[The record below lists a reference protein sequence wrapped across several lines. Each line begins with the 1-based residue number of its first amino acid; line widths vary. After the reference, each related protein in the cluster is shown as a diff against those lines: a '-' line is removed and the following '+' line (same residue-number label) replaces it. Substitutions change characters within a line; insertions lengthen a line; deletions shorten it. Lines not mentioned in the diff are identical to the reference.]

1 MNKKVT
7 IYEVAKRAEVAI
19 STVSRVLNGSE
30 NVSKVTKEKVEKAIK
45 ELNFRP
51 QVSARKLA
59 SKEPQMLA
67 IAVPSFTTPYFNE
80 VLKGVKDEIKKM
92 DLDIIMYNTGSKQ
105 PEEAV
110 QNFFDRGTADAVILL
125 SIDVSDTVHELI
137 QATQTP
143 AVLVN
148 ASHPSYNYFMLNDY
162 QGGYLAGEHLVK
174 QGFQELG
181 MITSVIE
188 SRASLQRIKGFKDAL
203 KNYKMK
209 IDDSLFMSG
218 DSTKHGGF
226 TEESGFEAIYKFEK
240 QGRFPDAIFCSND
253 TQAVGAI
260 YALSK
265 LGMKVPDDV
274 AIMGYDNIKLSKY
287 LELTTIDQKMYTIG
301 VQATKR
307 LAEIIEKPNDEL
319 YQTTINPVLV
329 QRGSTENKKAK

>member
-30 NVSKVTKEKVEKAIK
+30 NVSKATKEKVEKAID

-125 SIDVSDTVHELI
+125 SIDVSDKVHKLI

-148 ASHPSYNYFMLNDY
+148 AQHPSYNYFMLNDY

-174 QGFQELG
+174 QGFENLG
-181 MITSVIE
+181 MITSVID
-188 SRASLQRIKGFKDAL
+188 SRASQQRLKGYTDAL

-209 IDDSLFMSG
+209 VDKSLFMSG

-226 TEESGFEAIYKFEK
+226 TEESGFEAIYKFDK
-240 QGRFPDAIFCSND
+240 QGKFPDAIFCSND

-265 LGMKVPDDV
+265 LGLKVPDDI

-287 LELTTIDQKMYTIG
+287 LELTTIDQKMYTLG

-307 LAEIIEKPNDEL
+307 LAEIITKPDDEL

-329 QRGSTENKKAK
+329 KRGSTENKKAK

>member
-1 MNKKVT
+1 MNKRAT

-30 NVSKVTKEKVEKAIK
+30 NVSEATKTKVDIAIK

-59 SKEPQMLA
+59 SKQPQMLA
-67 IAVPSFTTPYFNE
+67 IAVPSFTTPFFSE
-80 VLKGVKDEIKKM
+80 VLKGVKDEIGKM
-92 DLDIIMYNTGSKQ
+92 DLDIIMYNTGSKD

-125 SIDVSDTVHELI
+125 SIDVNDTVHKLI

-148 ASHPSYNYFMLNDY
+148 SSHPSYNYFMLNDY

-174 QGFQELG
+174 QGFQKLG
-181 MITSVIE
+181 MITSVVE
-188 SRASLQRIKGFKDAL
+188 SKASFDRIRGFKDAL

-209 IDDSLFMSG
+209 INESLFISG
-218 DSTKHGGF
+218 DSTKHGGY

-240 QGRFPDAIFCSND
+240 LGDFPDAIFCSND

-265 LGMKVPDDV
+265 LGLKVPDDI
-274 AIMGYDNIKLSKY
+274 AIMGFDNIKLSKY
-287 LELTTIDQKMYTIG
+287 LDLTTIDQQMYNVG
-301 VQATKR
+301 VQATAR
-307 LAEIIEKPNDEL
+307 LSEIIKNPDDEL
-319 YQTTINPVLV
+319 QQITINPTLV
-329 QRGSTENKKAK
+329 QRGSTINKKAK